1 MIDSAAR
8 PRQLERSSHT
18 VTRPRAGNVGR
29 RGAQGLAFVAPAMT
43 VVAGLFVV
51 PLGILVY
58 MSFMD
63 WPLISNDVHPNGIQ
77 NYTDMLHDDVLLGA
91 LKFTLVYTALTT
103 VLIFATSFVLV
114 ALSNSHRRASKF
126 YRTAYFLPYVV
137 GTAAASL
144 LWYVDLDDQLGVFNH
159 ILLSLHL
166 IDQPAAFLS
175 TPTRATFSVI
185 ALVVWK
191 FVGFQ
196 VIVLL
201 VGLQAI
207 PGELYEAAKMDG
219 ASAWQRLRF
228 ITVPMLKPTLALLF
242 MLSITGSILA
252 FDQFYVLTQGGP
264 DNSTI
269 TLVYALYQT
278 AFTHFKLGAAAA
290 MSVVLL
296 FTLVLLNGAQLR
308 LLRGR
313 KQP

>member
-1 MIDSAAR
+1 MIDST
-8 PRQLERSSHT
+8 PGVEQVERSSDA
-18 VTRPRAGNVGR
+18 VFRPRPR
-29 RGAQGLAFVAPAMT
+29 RHRRSLEGLTFVAPAMT
-43 VVAGLFVV
+43 VVAGLFLL
-51 PLGILVY
+51 PLGVLVY
-58 MSFMD
+58 MSFTD
-63 WPLISNDVHPNGIQ
+63 WPLISNRVTANGLQ
-77 NYTDMLHDDVLLGA
+77 NYVDLAHNDVLLDA

-103 VLIFATSFVLV
+103 VLIFATAFVLV
-114 ALSNSHRRASKF
+114 AVASSPRRGSKL

-144 LWYVDLDDQLGVFNH
+144 LWYVDLDDQLGVFNRVLIAAH
-159 ILLSLHL
+159 V

-175 TPTRATFSVI
+175 TPTKATFAAV

-207 PGELYEAAKMDG
+207 PGELHEAARIDG

-228 ITVPMLKPTLALLF
+228 ITVPMLRPTLALLLV
-242 MLSITGSILA
+242 LSVTGSVLA

-269 TLVYALYQT
+269 TLVYAIYQT

-296 FTLVLLNGAQLR
+296 LTLVLLNAAQLR

-313 KQP
+313 SRS